1 MKELFYKYGQYV
13 GFDLTFSLIREKPE
27 QAKEYLVGVFAG
39 TSQTRKIMIF
49 GLVIT
54 NNQSEEVY
62 KYIFKQFITIM
73 GKGPETFITD
83 E

>member
-1 MKELFYKYGQYV
+1 
-13 GFDLTFSLIREKPE
+13 
-27 QAKEYLVGVFAG
+27 
-39 TSQTRKIMIF
+39 MIF

-62 KYIFKQFITIM
+62 KYIFRQFITIM